1 MPIGK
6 A

>member
-6 A
+6 Q